1 MSAAAFLLVDEIPR
15 LRFRRHPTA
24 ASKHGCSNEHAAT
37 RGTTSTRMHACLHA
51 RHKAVPARGTVWV
64 ICVRSVEH
72 QRVGRKLVDIGR
84 VHIVSVAVRLELRPQ
99 IVADEQ
105 QDILPAGLVI
115 SGRAAA
121 SKQPRVSYAKL
132 AHSWPRVL
140 QHVSRL
146 APGAGKELLCQ
157 QPTALERGA
166 RARASPRVY
175 TRVHGPRPRV
185 RGTPLELAPPARARA
200 RVVDLRLPRARSPN
214 FITADQLQPLVHQR
228 ERPPSSAPRTYLA
241 PVSSA

>member
-157 QPTALERGA
+157 QPSSQPRWSGG
-166 RARASPRVY
+166 RARERALARVY
-175 TRVHGPRPRV
+175 TRVHARPGA
-185 RGTPLELAPPARARA
+185 GTPLERAPRARA

-214 FITADQLQPLVHQR
+214 FITAHQLQPLVHQR